1 MRIENHDRENEIA
14 PLLEPSFTP
23 SPVQKPRLATFLLS
37 LCIFFLSGGSA
48 MIQVPL
54 TQLMEDNLCDQ
65 YLRETGWQGPFTD
78 RAICKDDGIQSK
90 LAYLNALLGVI
101 ESVTSLI
108 VAFPY
113 SALAD
118 KLGRK
123 PIIYLSTTG
132 SVLYVVWVLAIL
144 KFSNLLPIEYILL
157 GPLLTV
163 VGGGSTV
170 INACIYSL
178 ASDLV
183 PDTDITISYFVMA
196 FGSLAGASV
205 GPAIS
210 SKLIEQYSPWF
221 PTLTGSLIVPAS
233 MGLLIV
239 LPETITPRDQS
250 SERAASELGK
260 LSPRTLK
267 TFFYQSWADLK
278 TSCQSIR
285 SFSIVLILITY
296 LRVYPENVAYGPLLV
311 QYVSKRFDWTF
322 ADAGYL
328 LAARGIGQMLIL
340 LVLFPGISM
349 LLSKYL
355 RLAVKDLILGRA
367 SACLVIF
374 GSLLTGAPR
383 IGLVIFGL
391 ILQTSGAGLNAI
403 CRSIAMSYMGAQD
416 KSKMNAMIG
425 IFETFGSMFAG
436 STLAWLF
443 SQGMKLRG
451 IWFGLPYYGLA
462 AFSGLCLAGLFFLGP
477 SRHQD
482 LNDIDEPQSSTA
494 SDLD

>member
-1 MRIENHDRENEIA
+1 
-14 PLLEPSFTP
+14 
-23 SPVQKPRLATFLLS
+23 
-37 LCIFFLSGGSA
+37 
-48 MIQVPL
+48 
-54 TQLMEDNLCDQ
+54 
-65 YLRETGWQGPFTD
+65 
-78 RAICKDDGIQSK
+78 
-90 LAYLNALLGVI
+90 
-101 ESVTSLI
+101 
-108 VAFPY
+108 
-113 SALAD
+113 
-118 KLGRK
+118 
-123 PIIYLSTTG
+123 
-132 SVLYVVWVLAIL
+132 
-144 KFSNLLPIEYILL
+144 
-157 GPLLTV
+157 
-163 VGGGSTV
+163 
-170 INACIYSL
+170 
-178 ASDLV
+178 
-183 PDTDITISYFVMA
+183 MA

-260 LSPRTLK
+260 LSPRALK
-267 TFFYQSWADLK
+267 TFFYQSWADLE

-296 LRVYPENVAYGPLLV
+296 LRVYPESVAYGPLLV
-311 QYVSKRFDWTF
+311 QCVSKRFDWTF

-328 LAARGIGQMLIL
+328 LAARGIAQMLIL
-340 LVLFPGISM
+340 LVLFPGISK

-355 RLAVKDLILGRA
+355 RPAVKDLILGRA

-436 STLAWLF
+436 SSLAWLF

>member
-1 MRIENHDRENEIA
+1 
-14 PLLEPSFTP
+14 
-23 SPVQKPRLATFLLS
+23 
-37 LCIFFLSGGSA
+37 
-48 MIQVPL
+48 
-54 TQLMEDNLCDQ
+54 ME
-65 YLRETGWQGPFTD
+65 
-78 RAICKDDGIQSK
+78 
-90 LAYLNALLGVI
+90 ALLLTPAYIPWLRIWYLTHICTLRLI
-101 ESVTSLI
+101 ESSLK
-108 VAFPY
+108 Y
-113 SALAD
+113 AD
-118 KLGRK
+118 IHQSR
-123 PIIYLSTTG
+123 
-132 SVLYVVWVLAIL
+132 
-144 KFSNLLPIEYILL
+144 
-157 GPLLTV
+157 
-163 VGGGSTV
+163 
-170 INACIYSL
+170 
-178 ASDLV
+178 
-183 PDTDITISYFVMA
+183 TISYFVMA

-239 LPETITPRDQS
+239 LPETITPRVQS

-267 TFFYQSWADLK
+267 TFLYQSWADLK
-278 TSCQSIR
+278 TSCQSIP

-296 LRVYPENVAYGPLLV
+296 LRVYPESVAYGPLLV

-340 LVLFPGISM
+340 LVVFPGISK

-355 RLAVKDLILGRA
+355 RPAVKDLILGRA

-374 GSLLTGAPR
+374 GSLLAGAPR

-416 KSKMNAMIG
+416 KSKLNAMIG